1 MKPTLDSLYGVP
13 AWTILWVLFLAAVG
27 IFVWRAVFLIRMLR
41 LGRTE
46 NRTDHLAQRLKRVLV
61 YVFGQKRMLEEP
73 LVGIPHV
80 LIFYG
85 FVVFLLASSSML
97 VQGLLPWWNLPT
109 VEGNRYLAPVV
120 DIFAVL
126 VLVGLGVTS
135 YRRFVLRP
143 VGLQRTGDA
152 TLVNVLIAGLM
163 VTYLLMGGFRVQSG
177 EAAGT
182 WLPAGKVVAATL
194 LPLQLHP
201 DVFYRM
207 FWWMHVTIL
216 LFFLGYLPHSK
227 HLHLLASPF
236 SVFFSQLKPPGQ
248 LPAPAQKESL
258 GAERLEEFTWRQ
270 LLSAFACA
278 ECGRCERACPSA
290 QCGEPC
296 SPRQLIHNLKEQL
309 LRYGPAL
316 LRRARAAADG
326 GEPALIG
333 GLIEAKELW
342 SCTTCLACV
351 ERCPV
356 FNEHLSIMVDLRR
369 RLVERGDV
377 DARLE
382 EALRNLARYGNSFGQ
397 SERKRAIWTQGL
409 DFKPKDARKEPV
421 DWLWYLG
428 EYACYHPAL
437 QIITRSMARVLY
449 LAGVDFGI
457 LYEAERNSGNDA
469 RRVGEEG
476 LFELLR
482 EKNIAAMKQAKF
494 NHVFSTDPHVYNT
507 LRNEYPELNHGQNR
521 VHHYTE
527 LLAELIEHGRLPLAR
542 KLAYHVTYHDPCYLG
557 RHNGVYDAPR
567 AVLRTLGLKV
577 VEMPRSRQYSFCCGG
592 GGGRIWM
599 EEIGEA
605 HARPS
610 ESRVR
615 EAASLPGVDTLVVA
629 CPKDFV
635 MFTDALKTTGL
646 EHQLKIKD
654 LAQLV
659 EEAVG
664 LAPAV

>member
-1 MKPTLDSLYGVP
+1 
-13 AWTILWVLFLAAVG
+13 
-27 IFVWRAVFLIRMLR
+27 
-41 LGRTE
+41 
-46 NRTDHLAQRLKRVLV
+46 
-61 YVFGQKRMLEEP
+61 
-73 LVGIPHV
+73 
-80 LIFYG
+80 
-85 FVVFLLASSSML
+85 
-97 VQGLLPWWNLPT
+97 
-109 VEGNRYLAPVV
+109 
-120 DIFAVL
+120 
-126 VLVGLGVTS
+126 
-135 YRRFVLRP
+135 
-143 VGLQRTGDA
+143 
-152 TLVNVLIAGLM
+152 
-163 VTYLLMGGFRVQSG
+163 
-177 EAAGT
+177 
-182 WLPAGKVVAATL
+182 
-194 LPLQLHP
+194 
-201 DVFYRM
+201 
-207 FWWMHVTIL
+207 
-216 LFFLGYLPHSK
+216 
-227 HLHLLASPF
+227 
-236 SVFFSQLKPPGQ
+236 
-248 LPAPAQKESL
+248 
-258 GAERLEEFTWRQ
+258 
-270 LLSAFACA
+270 
-278 ECGRCERACPSA
+278 
-290 QCGEPC
+290 
-296 SPRQLIHNLKEQL
+296 LIHNLKEQL